1 MSHQR
6 AEKFLW
12 QKPSFHY
19 SESLCPMN
27 IKVFCAYRYTGRIS
41 TLAKVLRH
49 GQFKFHELT
58 PGEDFIGCFLDMI
71 HRNRSPASRIGTS
84 YLEPTSI
91 LSCRFVLSIGKVD
104 SIISPQYFYRTEFM
118 FNYERPECNQIR
130 TSDSEPVSIF
140 SSSHRV
146 CV

>member
-1 MSHQR
+1 
-6 AEKFLW
+6 
-12 QKPSFHY
+12 
-19 SESLCPMN
+19 MN

-91 LSCRFVLSIGKVD
+91 FWCRFVLSIGKVD
-104 SIISPQYFYRTEFM
+104 SIISPQYFCETEFI
-118 FNYERPECNQIR
+118 FNYGRLLLEFKIITTQKAKFYFGISNCLL
-130 TSDSEPVSIF
+130 VGL
-140 SSSHRV
+140 
-146 CV
+146 